1 MSELVRSAAP
11 LQKVRRFTNVKRSL
25 LLLVLLFQFHDV
37 SAQAPAEPLAGE
49 PLAGEIMAT
58 SIRFLPD
65 TSIRIDGALDDAV
78 WSTIA
83 PVGELRV
90 TEPDTLEPSSYPTE
104 TRMFYTTDGLYI
116 GIHAVQP
123 AGTQLA
129 RLSSRDAD
137 INRDG
142 VTVFLD
148 TSGDARYGY
157 FFGVNLGGTL
167 TDGTI
172 LPERQLSNLWDGPWT
187 GEIRETADGYQVE
200 MYLPWSMM
208 TMPALS
214 SDNRKLGI
222 GISRRAAWLDESWSW
237 PALPESQA
245 RFLSGLQALTLEEL
259 TDVSTE
265 GLIFYPAVSG
275 TADQMRSAQDIRAG
289 ADLYWRPGSN
299 IQISASLL
307 PDFGVVE
314 SDDVVVNLTAFE
326 VFFPEKRPFFLEGNE
341 IFVTSPRSAVR
352 SAATSTGARQ
362 VSNNFA
368 LEPTT
373 LLNTRRIG
381 GAPERLQLAPG
392 LSVADHELSKPSELY
407 GATKITGQQGG
418 LRYGLMLASEEDTS
432 VYARNNLGNEVALEQ
447 QGRDF
452 GVMRLLYENTRNGR
466 RSIGVMSTLADHPDS
481 EARTH
486 GVDLHYVS
494 PRSRLIGDVQLINS
508 DVNGVQGNG
517 MYLDVNYVPQQG
529 TLHRFSF
536 DYLDDKL
543 DVSDLGFLRRND
555 ISTLRHTFNRQS
567 SASERFRFVN
577 HNITTSYERNT
588 AGRMVGASLYY
599 RNTLTLQNRNQLNST
614 LIFRPERWDD
624 RTTKSNGN
632 YRFAQGGQLDFAYG
646 TDTSKVLSSSI
657 GISASTEALGDV
669 TYQSK
674 VGMTYKPNDRL
685 SVDMD
690 LTYRRTDDWVI
701 YLSGTTLGSYDAVQW
716 QPEVDVSL
724 FLSARQQLQFSLQWI
739 GIRGS
744 TSALL
749 RAPQG
754 YGELLKLAIPANN
767 LQAYDLRISR
777 ATAQI
782 RYRWELAPL
791 SDLFIVYTRGG
802 NVPRGQADE
811 FGEMFTEALTDPV
824 IDRLVIKLRYR
835 FGL

>member
-1 MSELVRSAAP
+1 
-11 LQKVRRFTNVKRSL
+11 
-25 LLLVLLFQFHDV
+25 
-37 SAQAPAEPLAGE
+37 
-49 PLAGEIMAT
+49 
-58 SIRFLPD
+58 
-65 TSIRIDGALDDAV
+65 
-78 WSTIA
+78 
-83 PVGELRV
+83 
-90 TEPDTLEPSSYPTE
+90 
-104 TRMFYTTDGLYI
+104 
-116 GIHAVQP
+116 
-123 AGTQLA
+123 
-129 RLSSRDAD
+129 
-137 INRDG
+137 
-142 VTVFLD
+142 
-148 TSGDARYGY
+148 
-157 FFGVNLGGTL
+157 
-167 TDGTI
+167 
-172 LPERQLSNLWDGPWT
+172 
-187 GEIRETADGYQVE
+187 
-200 MYLPWSMM
+200 
-208 TMPALS
+208 
-214 SDNRKLGI
+214 
-222 GISRRAAWLDESWSW
+222 
-237 PALPESQA
+237 
-245 RFLSGLQALTLEEL
+245 
-259 TDVSTE
+259 
-265 GLIFYPAVSG
+265 
-275 TADQMRSAQDIRAG
+275 
-289 ADLYWRPGSN
+289 
-299 IQISASLL
+299 
-307 PDFGVVE
+307 
-314 SDDVVVNLTAFE
+314 
-326 VFFPEKRPFFLEGNE
+326 
-341 IFVTSPRSAVR
+341 
-352 SAATSTGARQ
+352 
-362 VSNNFA
+362 
-368 LEPTT
+368 
-373 LLNTRRIG
+373 
-381 GAPERLQLAPG
+381 
-392 LSVADHELSKPSELY
+392 
-407 GATKITGQQGG
+407 
-418 LRYGLMLASEEDTS
+418 
-432 VYARNNLGNEVALEQ
+432 
-447 QGRDF
+447 
-452 GVMRLLYENTRNGR
+452 
-466 RSIGVMSTLADHPDS
+466 MSTLADHPDS

-614 LIFRPERWDD
+614 LILRPERWDD

-632 YRFAQGGQLDFAYG
+632 YRFAQGGQLDLAYG

-674 VGMTYKPNDRL
+674 VGLTYKPNDRL

-690 LTYRRTDDWVI
+690 LTYRKTDDWVI
-701 YLSGTTLGSYDAVQW
+701 YLSGTTLGSYNAVQW

-739 GIRGS
+739 GIRGN

-754 YGELLKLAIPANN
+754 YGELQRIAIPTSN
-767 LQAYDLRISR
+767 LPAYDLRISR

-811 FGEMFTEALTDPV
+811 FGDMFTQALTDPV

>member
-1 MSELVRSAAP
+1 MHVGNFAGRMLLFLTSV
-11 LQKVRRFTNVKRSL
+11 L
-25 LLLVLLFQFHDV
+25 LLTANLPVY
-37 SAQAPAEPLAGE
+37 AQSAPAG
-49 PLAGEIMAT
+49 T
-58 SIRFLPD
+58 NIRFLD
-65 TSIRIDGALDDAV
+65 NADMRVDGILDEAV
-78 WSTIA
+78 WQTLDTL
-83 PVGELRV
+83 GELRV
-90 TEPDTLEPSSYPTE
+90 TDPDTLEPSSFPTQ
-104 TRMFYTTDGLYI
+104 TRLFYTADGLYI
-116 GIHAVQP
+116 GVNALQP
-123 AGTQLA
+123 AGTHLA

-142 VTVFLD
+142 ITVFLD

-167 TDGTI
+167 IDGTL
-172 LPERQLSNLWDGPWT
+172 LPERQLSSLWDGPWT
-187 GEIRETADGYQVE
+187 GEVQETADGYQVE
-200 MYLPWSMM
+200 MFLPWSMM
-208 TMPALS
+208 AMPALTTE
-214 SDNRKLGI
+214 NRKLGI

-245 RFLSGLQALTLEEL
+245 RFLSGLHPVVLEEL
-259 TDVSTE
+259 TEASTE
-265 GLIFYPAVSG
+265 GLIFYPAISG
-275 TADQMRSAQDIRAG
+275 TANRIRSDQDLRAG
-289 ADLYWRPGSN
+289 ADIYWRPGSN
-299 IQISASLL
+299 MQISASLL

-314 SDDVVVNLTAFE
+314 SDDVVINLTAFE
-326 VFFPEKRPFFLEGNE
+326 TFFPEKRPFFLEGNE
-341 IFVTSPRSAVR
+341 IFITSPRSAVR

-381 GAPERLQLAPG
+381 GAPERLSLAPG
-392 LSVADHELSKPSELY
+392 LTVADHELSKPSELY
-407 GATKITGQQGG
+407 GASKITGQQGA

-432 VYARNNLGNEVALEQ
+432 IYARNTLGQEVALQ
-447 QGRDF
+447 QVGRDF
-452 GVMRLLYENTRNGR
+452 GVLRLLYENTNNGR
-466 RSIGVMSTLADHPDS
+466 RSIGMMSTVVDHPDS
-481 EARTH
+481 RAQTN

-517 MYLDVNYVPQQG
+517 VYLDVNYVPQQG

-555 ISTLRHTFNRQS
+555 ISTLRHTFNQQS

-599 RNTLTLQNRNQLNST
+599 RNTLTFQSRNQLNTT

-624 RTTKSNGN
+624 RTSKGNGN
-632 YRFAQGGQLDFAYG
+632 YRFVQGGQVDVAYG
-646 TDTSKVLSSSI
+646 TDTSKTLSSSI
-657 GISASTEALGDV
+657 GFSASTEAFGDV

-674 VGMTYKPNDRL
+674 LGLTYKPNDRL
-685 SVDMD
+685 SVDVD
-690 LTYRRTDDWVI
+690 LTYRQTDDWLI
-701 YLSGTTLGSYDAVQW
+701 HLSGATLGSYDARQW
-716 QPEVDVSL
+716 QPEIDVSL
-724 FLSARQQLQFSLQWI
+724 FLSARQQLQFSLQWV
-739 GIRGS
+739 GIKGR
-744 TSALL
+744 TSALW
-749 RAPQG
+749 RAQQG
-754 YGELLKLAIPANN
+754 YSDLQQIGIPAAN
-767 LQAYDLRISR
+767 LQSYDLRISR

-802 NVPRGQADE
+802 NVPRGQADDFNE
-811 FGEMFTEALTDPV
+811 LFTDALTDPI

>member
-1 MSELVRSAAP
+1 MQIHTVSGRLR
-11 LQKVRRFTNVKRSL
+11 LSL
-25 LLLVLLFQFHDV
+25 IAILMLTSSFPAL
-37 SAQAPAEPLAGE
+37 AQNSPP
-49 PLAGEIMAT
+49 AT

-65 TSIRIDGALDDAV
+65 SDIRVDGVLDEPV
-78 WSTIA
+78 WSTVES
-83 PVGELRV
+83 VGELRV
-90 TEPDTLEPSSYPTE
+90 TDPDTLDLSSHPTQ
-104 TRMFYTTDGLYI
+104 TRMFYTADGLYL
-116 GIHAVQP
+116 GIDATQP

-142 VTVFLD
+142 ITVFLD

-167 TDGTI
+167 IDGTI
-172 LPERQLSNLWDGPWT
+172 LPERQLSSLWDGPWT
-187 GEIRETADGYQVE
+187 GEVRETADGYQVE
-200 MYLPWSMM
+200 MFLPWSMM
-208 TMPALS
+208 AMPALNTA
-214 SDNRKLGI
+214 NRKLGI

-245 RFLSGLQALTLEEL
+245 RFLSGLHPLTLQEL
-259 TDVSTE
+259 TEVRSE
-265 GLIFYPAVSG
+265 GLIFYPAISG
-275 TADQMRSAQDIRAG
+275 TADRMRSDQSIRAG
-289 ADLYWRPGSN
+289 ADVYWRPGSN
-299 IQISASLL
+299 VQISASLL

-314 SDDVVVNLTAFE
+314 SDDVVINLTAFE
-326 VFFPEKRPFFLEGNE
+326 TYFPEKRPFFLEGNE
-341 IFVTSPRSAVR
+341 IFITSPRSAVR

-381 GAPERLQLAPG
+381 GAPERPLLAPG
-392 LSVADHELSKPSELY
+392 LTVADHELSKPSELY
-407 GATKITGQQGG
+407 GASKITGQQGR
-418 LRYGLMLASEEDTS
+418 LRYGLMLASEENTAI
-432 VYARNNLGNEVALEQ
+432 YARNTQGDEVAVQ
-447 QGRDF
+447 QIGRDF
-452 GVMRLLYENTRNGR
+452 GVVRLLYENTDNGR

-481 EARTH
+481 RAQTN
-486 GVDLHYVS
+486 GVDLHFVS

-517 MYLDVNYVPQQG
+517 VYLDVNYVPQQG

-536 DYLDDKL
+536 DYLDNKL

-555 ISTLRHTFNRQS
+555 ISTLRHTFNHQS

-588 AGRMVGASLYY
+588 SGRMVGASLYY
-599 RNTLTLQNRNQLNST
+599 RNTLTLQSRNQVNTT

-624 RTTKSNGN
+624 RTSKGHGN
-632 YRFAQGGQLDFAYG
+632 YRFAQGGQVDVAYG
-646 TDTSKVLSSSI
+646 TDTSKELSTSV
-657 GISASTEALGDV
+657 GFSASTEARGDI

-674 VGMTYKPNDRL
+674 LGLTYKPNDRL
-685 SVDMD
+685 SVDVD
-690 LTYRRTDDWVI
+690 LTYRQTNDWLI
-701 YLSGTTLGSYDAVQW
+701 HLSGATLGSYDAKQW

-724 FLSARQQLQFSLQWI
+724 FLTARQQLQFSLQWV
-739 GIRGS
+739 GIKGS
-744 TSALL
+744 TSALW

-754 YGELLKLAIPANN
+754 YGDLQQIAMPANS
-767 LQAYDLRISR
+767 LLPYDLRISR

-802 NVPRGQADE
+802 NVPRGQADD
-811 FGEMFTEALTDPV
+811 FGELFTDALTDPI